1 MQFTD
6 NDFISKHF
14 NNFIENADE
23 DQLCKYILS
32 NINLN
37 NLRKKYYS
45 LVGHDFDSLVDDTLL
60 VVIDNRNNITTVRQL
75 FSFFNKV
82 LENKLKDRLKYYDRA
97 CRDKNMTCSID
108 KYVTLADDRATTEL
122 EVKELLIAFSQLGI
136 TGITMDYLEL
146 ILSSDISDREA
157 AETLGVSRRQIN
169 NFKKKIKKACHFL
182 NENRN

>member
-1 MQFTD
+1 MEFTS

-23 DQLCKYILS
+23 DQLCKYILN

-45 LVGHDFDSLVDDTLL
+45 LVGHEFDSLVDDALL
-60 VVIDNRNNITTVRQL
+60 VVIDNRNNITTVKQL
-75 FSFFNKV
+75 FSFFNTV

-108 KYVTLADDRATTEL
+108 KYVTLADDKVIAEL

-136 TGITMDYLEL
+136 SDIAMDYLKL
-146 ILSSDISDREA
+146 ILSGNVSDREA
-157 AETLGVSRRQIN
+157 AEILGVSRRQIN